1 MAAVFDMRQ
10 WLTAVRRSKLSTRV
24 TILFA
29 AALVLPWFAYAW
41 LTLTDRAE
49 QIAATERHLAA
60 LAAAYRQHA
69 TTIMRFA
76 AHMPGGEVLPTPGYP
91 LWTTSVEEQVAA
103 FRAAIDA
110 PDVKFSLRWVRT
122 DEPDA
127 LMRVFDDTDRVV
139 IT

>member
-49 QIAATERHLAA
+49 QVATTERHLAA
-60 LAAAYRQHA
+60 LAIDSTRRPSCDLPLTCRPAKLSRRPVIRCGRQPWKN
-69 TTIMRFA
+69 R
-76 AHMPGGEVLPTPGYP
+76 LPH
-91 LWTTSVEEQVAA
+91 S
-103 FRAAIDA
+103 A
-110 PDVKFSLRWVRT
+110 PWLTRLT
-122 DEPDA
+122 
-127 LMRVFDDTDRVV
+127 
-139 IT
+139 